1 MQLHAARLCID
12 CQEIHDSQMCPVCSS
27 ESFAYISRWVPAP
40 ERRVKPRPAP
50 TPEVE
55 VYRQLLSG
63 EPPPPTARRWLR
75 RGMFGMAALGAAAYA
90 WKRTSSGDSTKAAP
104 DPGGRDKKDS

>member
-1 MQLHAARLCID
+1 MD
-12 CQEIHDSQMCPVCSS
+12 CQEIHEGQMCPVCSS

-40 ERRVKPRPAP
+40 ERRMKPRAAP

-63 EPPPPTARRWLR
+63 EPAQPTATRWLK
-75 RGMFGMAALGAAAYA
+75 RGVFGMAAIGAAAYA
-90 WKRTSSGDSTKAAP
+90 WKRTSTGNDSVKTAP
-104 DPGGRDKKDS
+104 DPAGRTNKKDG

>member
-1 MQLHAARLCID
+1 
-12 CQEIHDSQMCPVCSS
+12 MCPVCSS
-27 ESFAYISRWVPAP
+27 ESFASISRWVPAP

-63 EPPPPTARRWLR
+63 KPAQPAAGRWLK
-75 RGMFGMAALGAAAYA
+75 RGVFGIAAIGAAAYA
-90 WKRTSSGDSTKAAP
+90 WKRSGTGDSGKAAS
-104 DPGGRDKKDS
+104 DPAGQTNKNNG